1 LGSTAYLNA
10 EYDEIMS
17 NILHITSSTPDVLTH
32 VGANLRRLRKQ
43 AGLSQTNLAEASGI
57 SRRMIAGLEAGTAN
71 ISLASL
77 DKLAGPLGVGF
88 VDLVSDPARERRR
101 IEAMA
106 WRGKQPGSQAV
117 LLGAAPASCE
127 AQLWIWSLAAGE
139 QYIAEPDPEGWHE
152 MVYVIEGTLRLELS
166 GSTQRIAADDFAIYS
181 SAQPYAY
188 FNDGDVRLRFVRNV
202 LR

>member
-1 LGSTAYLNA
+1 
-10 EYDEIMS
+10 MS
-17 NILHITSSTPDVLTH
+17 NILHITASGSDVLTH
-32 VGANLRRLRKQ
+32 VGANLRRLRKH

-57 SRRMIAGLEAGTAN
+57 SRRMIAGLEAGTSN

-77 DKLAGPLGVGF
+77 DKLAAALNVGF
-88 VDLVSDPARERRR
+88 VELVSDPARERRR

-106 WRGKQPGSQAV
+106 WRGKQPGSQAM

-127 AQLWIWSLAAGE
+127 AQLWIWTLAPGE
-139 QYIAEPDPEGWHE
+139 HYVAEPDPDGWHE
-152 MVYVIEGTLRLELS
+152 MAYVIEGALRLELS
-166 GSTQRIAADDFAIYS
+166 GVAQTVGTDDFAIYS

-188 FNDGDVRLRFVRNV
+188 FNDGETRLRFVRNV